1 MKTTLFAICVAVGSV
16 WHAHG
21 QTATNSTP
29 QNGAPRSVFGVIGET
44 RSAFA
49 KPTIKDLMEKSQFTN
64 ATGIVMTRISDN
76 LWAGV
81 YLVTQEEYAKVMGNN
96 PSQFRN
102 DRSPVDSVS
111 WNEAQAFCSRLVAME
126 DKEKMMP
133 EGFGYTLPT
142 QAQWEMMAG
151 ATTLAASVTSL
162 KGNRQGTAAADSL
175 PANSLGICDAR
186 GNLWQ
191 WCLDPADKPYRVL
204 RGAAWNEWR
213 EVNLRPEF
221 RWYSNGPYDKQNIY
235 GFRVVLVRNRN

>member
-1 MKTTLFAICVAVGSV
+1 MKTTLFAICVAVGGIL
-16 WHAHG
+16 HAHG
-21 QTATNSTP
+21 QITTNSTP
-29 QNGAPRSVFGVIGET
+29 PAGAPRSVFGGTGET

-49 KPTIKDLMEKSQFTN
+49 KPTIKDLMEKPQFTN
-64 ATGIVMTRISDN
+64 ATGMVMAKISES

-81 YLVTQEEYAKVMGNN
+81 YLVTQEEYAKIMGHN

-102 DRSPVDSVS
+102 RRNPVDSVS
-111 WNEAQAFCSRLVAME
+111 WNEALAFCARLAQEE
-126 DKEKMMP
+126 DKDKMMP
-133 EGFGYTLPT
+133 EGFSYTLPT

-151 ATTLAASVTSL
+151 ATTLAGSVTSL
-162 KGNRQGTAAADSL
+162 KGNRQGTAVVDSL
-175 PANSLGICDAR
+175 PANSLGLCDAR

-221 RWYSNGPYDKQNIY
+221 RWYSNGPDDKQNIY
-235 GFRVVLVRNRN
+235 GFRVILARGRN